1 MTQPPHHHLPTVEQR
16 FCFAAWPQAY
26 AHASWLNA
34 LDAAVGLQGSRRA
47 DRQSGAAEQA
57 VAKALLV
64 QVGQAGVDVL
74 DGVAIDRVPSWAM
87 QRHAP
92 MRRLLSMVAG
102 LVVLPA
108 LQRVVGGEQSRH
120 WDAVLGLQV
129 RQDLLRMGR
138 ADGRADGC
146 TDKQLALPSS
156 VMSLVQLALAA
167 AKTTPEWDRFCLQ
180 LGLSALAQVGVA
192 VQARVRLAWPDAMRG
207 TQSLAVDEAAHA
219 WLVYAC
225 AAVEKWL
232 ALNAPAAKG
241 GAA

>member
-1 MTQPPHHHLPTVEQR
+1 MTQPALHHPSAVEQR

-26 AHASWLNA
+26 AHASWLDA
-34 LDAAVGLQGSRRA
+34 LDAAVGLKVSRRA

-64 QVGQAGVDVL
+64 QVGQAGIDVL
-74 DGVAIDRVPSWAM
+74 DGVAIDHVPLWAM

-129 RQDLLRMGR
+129 RQDLLRIGL
-138 ADGRADGC
+138 AD
-146 TDKQLALPSS
+146 TQLALPSS
-156 VMSLVQLALAA
+156 VLSLVQLALAS
-167 AKTTPEWDRFCLQ
+167 AKTTPEWDKFCLQ
-180 LGLSALAQVGVA
+180 LGLSTLAEYGAA
-192 VQARVRLAWPDAMRG
+192 VQARVRLAWPEAMRG
-207 TQSLAVDEAAHA
+207 TQPLAVDEAAHA

-225 AAVEKWL
+225 AAVAKWL
-232 ALNAPAAKG
+232 VLNAPSG
-241 GAA
+241 DGAI

>member
-1 MTQPPHHHLPTVEQR
+1 MTQPALHHPSAVEQR

-26 AHASWLNA
+26 AHASWLDA
-34 LDAAVGLQGSRRA
+34 LDAAVGLKVSRRA

-57 VAKALLV
+57 VAKALLM

-138 ADGRADGC
+138 ADGF

-167 AKTTPEWDRFCLQ
+167 AKTTPEWDGFCLH
-180 LGLSALAQVGVA
+180 LGLAALAEYGAA
-192 VQARVRLAWPDAMRG
+192 VQARVRLAWPEAMRS
-207 TQSLAVDEAAHA
+207 TQPLAVDEAAHT

>member
-1 MTQPPHHHLPTVEQR
+1 MTQPALHHPSAVEQR
-16 FCFAAWPQAY
+16 FCFAAWPQGY
-26 AHASWLNA
+26 AHASRFEA
-34 LDAAVGLQGSRRA
+34 LDAAVGLKVSRRA

-74 DGVAIDRVPSWAM
+74 DAVTIDHVPSWAM

-120 WDAVLGLQV
+120 LDAVLGLQV

-138 ADGRADGC
+138 AD
-146 TDKQLALPSS
+146 KQLALPSS
-156 VMSLVQLALAA
+156 VLSLVQLALSAT
-167 AKTTPEWDRFCLQ
+167 KTTPEWDGFCLQ
-180 LGLSALAQVGVA
+180 LGLTALAECGPA
-192 VQARVRLAWPDAMRG
+192 VQARVRLAWPDAMR
-207 TQSLAVDEAAHA
+207 SAKPLAVDEAARA

-232 ALNAPAAKG
+232 ATNAPSAQGSA
-241 GAA
+241 

>member
-1 MTQPPHHHLPTVEQR
+1 
-16 FCFAAWPQAY
+16 
-26 AHASWLNA
+26 
-34 LDAAVGLQGSRRA
+34 
-47 DRQSGAAEQA
+47 
-57 VAKALLV
+57 
-64 QVGQAGVDVL
+64 VL

-138 ADGRADGC
+138 ADAC
-146 TDKQLALPSS
+146 ADKQLALPSS

-167 AKTTPEWDRFCLQ
+167 AKTSAEWGRFCLQ
-180 LGLSALAQVGVA
+180 LGLSALAQVGAA
-192 VQARVRLAWPDAMRG
+192 VQARVRLAWPEAMRS
-207 TQSLAVDEAAHA
+207 TQPLAVDEAARA

-232 ALNAPAAKG
+232 ALNAPSAKD